1 MLINP
6 LPHQKAYDETPP
18 STDQA
23 NPPVAAIDL
32 TIAIVAIVAIL
43 TILIVTVIDIIM
55 LKWLR
60 RHPAT
65 RGAGF
70 DDS

>member
-6 LPHQKAYDETPP
+6 LPHKKAHDETPP

-32 TIAIVAIVAIL
+32 TIAIVATLVVAVIV
-43 TILIVTVIDIIM
+43 IIM

>member
-6 LPHQKAYDETPP
+6 PPHKKAHDEALPF
-18 STDQA
+18 TDQA

-32 TIAIVAIVAIL
+32 IIAIIAIVAILVVA
-43 TILIVTVIDIIM
+43 VIIM
-55 LKWLR
+55 VKWLR
-60 RHPAT
+60 RYPAT